1 MEGDVEV
8 LAGHDRDAGL
18 SDRRDGGPEGGGQEL
33 SQVPDV
39 VLLPPA
45 GQRRPAG
52 GIQHEAEVGGSWP
65 RLGRDRGLGFG
76 FGVVSRWGETLV
88 ANGESKGWGHCV
100 TLLVGQRKDKLKK

>member
-1 MEGDVEV
+1 MRVHHSLKVEGDVEV

-52 GIQHEAEVGGSWP
+52 GIQHEAEVEVTG
-65 RLGRDRGLGFG
+65 
-76 FGVVSRWGETLV
+76 VSRNVLDE
-88 ANGESKGWGHCV
+88 
-100 TLLVGQRKDKLKK
+100 